1 MIGWA
6 LGAAMAAAGSV
17 WAATAPCRAHPALR
31 RAEPSWDVIP
41 SPTLVLGMLAVVI
54 RQGASIPAALDEV
67 GAVVSGGLGQELR
80 QAAELLRRG
89 HPWRGTWSIPCDG
102 EGRDGACCRAIRDA
116 LEDAWVHGSS
126 PVERL
131 QVAIERWD
139 ADERATLERHAA
151 GLSVRLLMPTG
162 LCFLPAFI
170 GIGVIPCVVSFLA

>member
-67 GAVVSGGLGQELR
+67 GTVVGGGLGQQLR
-80 QAAELLRRG
+80 RAAESLRRG
-89 HPWRGTWSIPCDG
+89 HPWRETGMLPRAGVGTPRPWTPQQRSIT
-102 EGRDGACCRAIRDA
+102 AASW
-116 LEDAWVHGSS
+116 LHGSS

-139 ADERATLERHAA
+139 ADERATIERHAA